1 VLFLDHPI
9 HHHKLSV
16 LAEVFTPSPDLR
28 FDCKSKIDHVAG
40 QSLIGRCVPACATVV
55 LLSDKHVAVC
65 VLSAL
70 YGLIF
75 RVRDACE
82 TDLKHYSPI
91 AVYHIFS
98 FPPAQCTIPV
108 YTQLTAH
115 LPQGETL
122 AKTTAAEPQINSS
135 LKMPDQCP
143 SHHTHELPT
152 LA

>member
-28 FDCKSKIDHVAG
+28 FDCKSKIDHVTG

-98 FPPAQCTIPV
+98 FHQHNVQYRCTLSLQLGSRPV
-108 YTQLTAH
+108 LITSD
-115 LPQGETL
+115 
-122 AKTTAAEPQINSS
+122 N
-135 LKMPDQCP
+135 
-143 SHHTHELPT
+143 THRH
-152 LA
+152 

>member
-28 FDCKSKIDHVAG
+28 FDCKSKIDHVTG
-40 QSLIGRCVPACATVV
+40 QSLIGRCVPPCATVV

-108 YTQLTAH
+108 YTQLTAWQSARPH
-115 LPQGETL
+115 YLRQHAQALSLLTYLKGKLSQRRLPL
-122 AKTTAAEPQINSS
+122 SLKITAA
-135 LKMPDQCP
+135 
-143 SHHTHELPT
+143 
-152 LA
+152 